1 MIRSGRVTIDGIP
14 VRTPDQNVPL
24 GSVVEVDGQRA
35 EPSQA
40 RVVLALNKPPGV
52 VTTVKD
58 PQKRPTVMG
67 LLPAEYGAQ
76 GVVPIG
82 RLDQDSCGLLLLTND
97 GDLIQGL
104 LHPSKEVWKTYRVV
118 VRGEVTK
125 AKLTQLESGT
135 VIDGRETRRAKV
147 RLLDER
153 KPNETEIEVSISE
166 GRKRQIRRMCR
177 KVGLQVEY
185 LQRVAFGPIRLG
197 KLPESRFRV
206 LSTKEVRA
214 LQEAG
219 GL

>member
-1 MIRSGRVTIDGIP
+1 
-14 VRTPDQNVPL
+14 
-24 GSVVEVDGQRA
+24 
-35 EPSQA
+35 
-40 RVVLALNKPPGV
+40 
-52 VTTVKD
+52 
-58 PQKRPTVMG
+58 MG

-177 KVGLQVEY
+177 KAGLQVEY